1 MYLFGIMDLYLHLGY
16 LGPLGAFWIP
26 LTHGKDN
33 NSWFKLGLMVQ
44 TRTHGIDLESW
55 YVMSNLGYP

>member
-33 NSWFKLGLMVQ
+33 NSWFKLGLMV
-44 TRTHGIDLESW
+44 
-55 YVMSNLGYP
+55 